1 MRFEHR
7 GYNSELYSSIRCPL
21 GHSNVPGKLPCEV
34 AVAVAG
40 EIISLYH
47 QQRPKQ
53 LKQQGVDWKHL
64 KRLKANNIN
73 LPLSET
79 QDH

>member
-1 MRFEHR
+1 M
-7 GYNSELYSSIRCPL
+7 PL
-21 GHSNVPGKLPCEV
+21 RDIANVPGKLPSEV

-47 QQRPKQ
+47 QQPPRQ

-64 KRLKANNIN
+64 KRLTANNMN

-79 QDH
+79 QDL